1 MIIFQAAVEDVIE
14 DVEEDL
20 EDELC
25 VLITRLVRKYSRRQ
39 IKQHCHAKPPS
50 CNPKLFSKCQ
60 CTSPAKYSPE
70 GFGNCNFGAS
80 KADKRVRC
88 LFSLMNSN
96 EIDIFLFRY
105 GVNKINI
112 FLFQVWCYV
121 EHKFGDP
128 KNVCPDAIASVSNP
142 GWYWSR
148 MACLT

>member
-1 MIIFQAAVEDVIE
+1 MNCNNQGSNEVQAARLYNSCLDQL
-14 DVEEDL
+14 L
-20 EDELC
+20 EK
-25 VLITRLVRKYSRRQ
+25 ITEIVRLEHRLTE
-39 IKQHCHAKPPS
+39 PPN

-112 FLFQVWCYV
+112 FF
-121 EHKFGDP
+121 
-128 KNVCPDAIASVSNP
+128 I
-142 GWYWSR
+142 
-148 MACLT
+148 